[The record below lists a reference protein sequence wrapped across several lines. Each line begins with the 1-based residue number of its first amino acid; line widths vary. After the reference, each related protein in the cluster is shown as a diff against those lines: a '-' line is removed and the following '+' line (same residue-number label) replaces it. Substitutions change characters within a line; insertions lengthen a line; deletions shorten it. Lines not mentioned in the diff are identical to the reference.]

1 MAASIFQK
9 FMRSKNLYSTKLLPH
24 PPLPPPYLLT
34 QIPQTTILADQAP
47 LYRHR
52 KIADSRLDPPI
63 SSQFYPSFSFG
74 FFLHP
79 VSSSVGSIRS
89 EPDDE
94 TVAGSS
100 HAIWADS
107 VKKKR
112 KRKMNRHKLRKLRK
126 SLKNKT

>member
-9 FMRSKNLYSTKLLPH
+9 FLRSQSLYATKLISH
-24 PPLPPPYLLT
+24 PSLPPAYLLT
-34 QIPQTTILADQAP
+34 QISEPTILADEIP
-47 LYRHR
+47 LSGHQ
-52 KIADSRLDPPI
+52 KIANSRLYPSI
-63 SSQFYPSFSFG
+63 SSHFYPSFSFG

-79 VSSSVGSIRS
+79 VFSSIGSIRS

-94 TVAGSS
+94 TVSES
-100 HAIWADS
+100 PLTIWADS

-126 SLKNKT
+126 SLKNKS

>member
-9 FMRSKNLYSTKLLPH
+9 FMRNQSLYATKFITNT
-24 PPLPPPYLLT
+24 PLPPPYLLS
-34 QIPQTTILADQAP
+34 QIPQTTILADQTP
-47 LYRHR
+47 FYGHR
-52 KIADSRLDPPI
+52 KIEDSRLNP
-63 SSQFYPSFSFG
+63 SSHFYPIFPYG
-74 FFLHP
+74 FFLHS
-79 VSSSVGSIRS
+79 VASSIGSIPP

-94 TVAGSS
+94 TVAGSFRT
-100 HAIWADS
+100 IWADS